1 MFPNCYS
8 DPPRILI
15 AEDMIIEALVVEEA
29 VREIGAAPVG
39 PVTRAD
45 QVVEVTR
52 RERVDAA
59 VLDVNLG
66 GDLVFGAADELV
78 RRGVP
83 VLFVTGYDRSRFPDR
98 FRQAPWLSKPYVPE
112 RLEAMLLALLAAGR

>member
-1 MFPNCYS
+1 
-8 DPPRILI
+8 
-15 AEDMIIEALVVEEA
+15 
-29 VREIGAAPVG
+29 
-39 PVTRAD
+39 
-45 QVVEVTR
+45 
-52 RERVDAA
+52 
-59 VLDVNLG
+59 
-66 GDLVFGAADELV
+66 VFGAADELV

>member
-1 MFPNCYS
+1 MHSTCDS

-15 AEDMIIEALVVEEA
+15 AEDMIIEALAVEEA

-39 PVTRAD
+39 PVARAD
-45 QVVEVTR
+45 EVVEVTR

-112 RLEAMLLALLAAGR
+112 KLEAMLLALLAAGR